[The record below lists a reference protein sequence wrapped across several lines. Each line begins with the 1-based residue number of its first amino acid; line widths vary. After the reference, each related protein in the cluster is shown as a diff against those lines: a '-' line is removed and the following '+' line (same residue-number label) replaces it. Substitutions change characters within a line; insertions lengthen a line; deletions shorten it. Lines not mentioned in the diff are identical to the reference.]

1 MESYQSDPVIGS
13 YMDARAEYSRQ
24 LCQITTPAV
33 FKLFMDLLEKA
44 RKEVGSETHK
54 TLYQYQV
61 FLNELPDWNME
72 KVMREVGAL
81 QRAIDCDYYEELLMA
96 VFIAHTKV
104 LSAIQLP
111 GKREGR
117 KPNIQLTIHKTDHF
131 LFKVCC
137 ETAKLFWK
145 NTYLFRD
152 DIKNLERQQNYR
164 QAEQLVNE
172 AIMNTIRFLI
182 PVKNILRECLPL
194 GDEAGAAATGAD
206 SDDEEDEDVEEAAA
220 AAPPTEADVAPTE
233 PETPLTVSA
242 EEVVVE
248 EKQVEDAPV
257 EEIATEVQVEEPK
270 AEDGPTILTIDD
282 EEAAVKFAEYDTV
295 FDGENSELEVR
306 GVGEI
311 IGGELIIDE
320 SSASALDDLDELG
333 DDGTIKKAPVDEPVG
348 LGDDDFD
355 SFD

>member
-1 MESYQSDPVIGS
+1 MESYQSDPVVGS

-44 RKEVGSETHK
+44 RKDVGSETHK

-61 FLNELPDWNME
+61 MLNELPDWNME
-72 KVMREVGAL
+72 KVMKEVGTL

-172 AIMNTIRFLI
+172 AIMNTIRYLV

-194 GDEAGAAATGAD
+194 GDEAATVAD
-206 SDDEEDEDVEEAAA
+206 SDSDDSDNEEEEAAPVHVPVETMPEPIIEKPVEPVEPVEA
-220 AAPPTEADVAPTE
+220 AEQAGASATE
-233 PETPLTVSA
+233 PAKETITS
-242 EEVVVE
+242 VE
-248 EKQVEDAPV
+248 NAP
-257 EEIATEVQVEEPK
+257 EEIVK
-270 AEDGPTILTIDD
+270 DGPTVLTIDD
-282 EEAAVKFAEYDTV
+282 EAEVKFAEYDTV
-295 FDGENSELEVR
+295 FDGENSDLEVR
-306 GVGEI
+306 GSGEI
-311 IGGELIIDE
+311 VGGELIIED
-320 SSASALDDLDELG
+320 AAGSALDDLDEIG
-333 DDGTIKKAPVDEPVG
+333 EDGSIKKAPVEEPVG
-348 LGDDDFD
+348 LAEDDFD

>member
-33 FKLFMDLLEKA
+33 FKLFMDLLDKA

-194 GDEAGAAATGAD
+194 GDEAGVAAGAD
-206 SDDEEDEDVEEAAA
+206 SDDEEEEEVEEVTAPAA
-220 AAPPTEADVAPTE
+220 APTE
-233 PETPLTVSA
+233 PEPETETPLTVTS

-248 EKQVEDAPV
+248 EKQTEVAPV
-257 EEIATEVQVEEPK
+257 EETVTETQVEEPNV
-270 AEDGPTILTIDD
+270 EDGPTILTIDD

-306 GVGEI
+306 GAGEI

-320 SSASALDDLDELG
+320 SSASALDDLDEIG
-333 DDGTIKKAPVDEPVG
+333 DDGTIKKAPVEEPVG

>member
-1 MESYQSDPVIGS
+1 MESYQSDPVVGS

-44 RKEVGSETHK
+44 RKDAGSETHK

-61 FLNELPDWNME
+61 LLNELPDWNME

-81 QRAIDCDYYEELLMA
+81 QKAIDCDYYEELLMA

-137 ETAKLFWK
+137 ETAKIFWK
-145 NTYLFRD
+145 HTYLFRD

-172 AIMNTIRFLI
+172 AIMNTIRYLV

-194 GDEAGAAATGAD
+194 GDEAVGAEDSD
-206 SDDEEDEDVEEAAA
+206 SDDSDNEEEEVREQ
-220 AAPPTEADVAPTE
+220 APAPIPE
-233 PETPLTVSA
+233 PLTETPVGHV
-242 EEVVVE
+242 EEVVETPATAE
-248 EKQVEDAPV
+248 ETITDVEDTPQEIV
-257 EEIATEVQVEEPK
+257 EA
-270 AEDGPTILTIDD
+270 GPTVLTID
-282 EEAAVKFAEYDTV
+282 EEAEVKFAEYDTV
-295 FDGENSELEVR
+295 FDGENSDLEVR
-306 GVGEI
+306 SSGEI
-311 IGGELIIDE
+311 VGGELIIEDE
-320 SSASALDDLDELG
+320 SGSALDDLDELG
-333 DDGTIKKAPVDEPVG
+333 EDGSIKKAPVEEPVG
-348 LGDDDFD
+348 LADDDFD

>member
-1 MESYQSDPVIGS
+1 MESYQSDPVVGS

-44 RKEVGSETHK
+44 RKDVGSETHK

-61 FLNELPDWNME
+61 LLNELPDWNME
-72 KVMREVGAL
+72 KVMKEVGTL
-81 QRAIDCDYYEELLMA
+81 QRVIDCDYYEELLMA

-111 GKREGR
+111 GKRDGR

-172 AIMNTIRFLI
+172 AIMNTIRYLV

-194 GDEAGAAATGAD
+194 GDEAATVAD
-206 SDDEEDEDVEEAAA
+206 SDSDDSDNEEEEAAPVPAPVETTPEPIIETHIEPVEVA
-220 AAPPTEADVAPTE
+220 AQSDAPMAE
-233 PETPLTVSA
+233 PAKETITS
-242 EEVVVE
+242 
-248 EKQVEDAPV
+248 VEDAS
-257 EEIATEVQVEEPK
+257 EEIV
-270 AEDGPTILTIDD
+270 EDGPTVLTIDD
-282 EEAAVKFAEYDTV
+282 EAEVKFAEYDTV
-295 FDGENSELEVR
+295 FDGENSDLEVR
-306 GVGEI
+306 GSGEI
-311 IGGELIIDE
+311 VGGELIIED
-320 SSASALDDLDELG
+320 ATGSALDDLDELG
-333 DDGTIKKAPVDEPVG
+333 EDGSIKKAPVEEPFG
-348 LGDDDFD
+348 LAEDDFD

>member
-1 MESYQSDPVIGS
+1 MESYQSDPVVGS

-44 RKEVGSETHK
+44 RKDAGSETHK

-61 FLNELPDWNME
+61 LLNELPDWNME

-81 QRAIDCDYYEELLMA
+81 QKAIDCDYYEELLMA

-137 ETAKLFWK
+137 ETAKIFWK
-145 NTYLFRD
+145 HTYLFRD

-172 AIMNTIRFLI
+172 AIMNTIRYLV

-194 GDEAGAAATGAD
+194 GDETVEAAD
-206 SDDEEDEDVEEAAA
+206 SDSDDSDNEEEEVS
-220 AAPPTEADVAPTE
+220 EQAPTPTPE
-233 PETPLTVSA
+233 SIPAPLTETPVEHV
-242 EEVVVE
+242 EEVVETPATTE
-248 EKQVEDAPV
+248 ETITSVED
-257 EEIATEVQVEEPK
+257 TSQEVV
-270 AEDGPTILTIDD
+270 ADGPTVLTID
-282 EEAAVKFAEYDTV
+282 EEAEVKFAEYDTV
-295 FDGENSELEVR
+295 FDGENSDLEVR
-306 GVGEI
+306 GSGEI
-311 IGGELIIDE
+311 VGGELIIEDE
-320 SSASALDDLDELG
+320 SGSALDDLDELG
-333 DDGTIKKAPVDEPVG
+333 EDGSIKKAPVEEPVG
-348 LGDDDFD
+348 LADDDFD

>member
-1 MESYQSDPVIGS
+1 MESYQTDPVIGS

-44 RKEVGSETHK
+44 RKDAGSETHK

-61 FLNELPDWNME
+61 LLNELPDWNME
-72 KVMREVGAL
+72 KVMKEVGSL
-81 QRAIDCDYYEELLMA
+81 QRAIDCDYYEELMMA

-172 AIMNTIRFLI
+172 AIMNTIRYLV
-182 PVKNILRECLPL
+182 PVKNILRECLPR
-194 GDEAGAAATGAD
+194 GDEVVSTDAAAD
-206 SDDEEDEDVEEAAA
+206 SDSDDSDNEDDV
-220 AAPPTEADVAPTE
+220 PVP
-233 PETPLTVSA
+233 A
-242 EEVVVE
+242 EEVSEETVVE
-248 EKQVEDAPV
+248 NQVEP
-257 EEIATEVQVEEPK
+257 EVQPEIPVVETITGVESTPEEEEEPVV
-270 AEDGPTILTIDD
+270 AANGPPILTID
-282 EEAAVKFAEYDTV
+282 EESEVKFAEYDTV
-295 FDGENSELEVR
+295 FDGENSDLEVR
-306 GVGEI
+306 GAGEI
-311 IGGELIIDE
+311 VGGELIIED
-320 SSASALDDLDELG
+320 AMGSALDDLDEI
-333 DDGTIKKAPVDEPVG
+333 DEDGSIKKAPVDEPVG

>member
-1 MESYQSDPVIGS
+1 
-13 YMDARAEYSRQ
+13 
-24 LCQITTPAV
+24 
-33 FKLFMDLLEKA
+33 MDLLEKA
-44 RKEVGSETHK
+44 RKDAGAETHK

-61 FLNELPDWNME
+61 LLNELPDWNME

-81 QRAIDCDYYEELLMA
+81 QKAIDCDYYEELLMA

-137 ETAKLFWK
+137 ETAKIFWK
-145 NTYLFRD
+145 HTYLFRD

-172 AIMNTIRFLI
+172 AIMNTIRYLV

-194 GDEAGAAATGAD
+194 GDDGVEAGVEAEAEDDADDDEDDEVPAPAAA
-206 SDDEEDEDVEEAAA
+206 EPPPLPVKEDVPEVGPVPEPAVEA
-220 AAPPTEADVAPTE
+220 
-233 PETPLTVSA
+233 
-242 EEVVVE
+242 VVE
-248 EKQVEDAPV
+248 T
-257 EEIATEVQVEEPK
+257 ITGVEEPVVEVSASETRVD
-270 AEDGPTILTIDD
+270 AEAVEETPAVIAPTVLTIDD
-282 EEAAVKFAEYDTV
+282 ESDVKFAEYDTV
-295 FDGENSELEVR
+295 FDGENSDLEVR
-306 GVGEI
+306 GTGEI

-320 SSASALDDLDELG
+320 ESSPMSALDDLDEIG
-333 DDGTIKKAPVDEPVG
+333 DDGSIKKAPVEEAIG
-348 LGDDDFD
+348 LADDDFESCD
-355 SFD
+355 

>member
-1 MESYQSDPVIGS
+1 MESYQSDPVVGS

-33 FKLFMDLLEKA
+33 FKLFMDLLDKA
-44 RKEVGSETHK
+44 RKDVGSDSHK

-61 FLNELPDWNME
+61 LLNELPDWNME
-72 KVMREVGAL
+72 KVMREVGSL

-145 NTYLFRD
+145 HTYLFRD

-172 AIMNTIRFLI
+172 AIMNTIRYLV

-194 GDEAGAAATGAD
+194 GDETAVTAD
-206 SDDEEDEDVEEAAA
+206 SDSDDSDNEDEEVAPVAPEAALSDAQVEPEEALVNAGADVVQEKTEVEVEAEARVEQPVAETITAVEE
-220 AAPPTEADVAPTE
+220 
-233 PETPLTVSA
+233 
-242 EEVVVE
+242 
-248 EKQVEDAPV
+248 
-257 EEIATEVQVEEPK
+257 
-270 AEDGPTILTIDD
+270 GPMVLTIDD
-282 EEAAVKFAEYDTV
+282 EETAVKFAEYDTV
-295 FDGENSELEVR
+295 FDGENSDLEVR
-306 GVGEI
+306 GTGEI

-320 SSASALDDLDELG
+320 SSALELDDLDEIG
-333 DDGTIKKAPVDEPVG
+333 EDGTIKKAPVEEPVG

>member
-1 MESYQSDPVIGS
+1 MESYQSDPVVGS

-44 RKEVGSETHK
+44 RKDAGSESHK

-61 FLNELPDWNME
+61 LLNELPDWNME

-81 QRAIDCDYYEELLMA
+81 QKSIDCDYYEELLMA

-137 ETAKLFWK
+137 ETAKIFWK
-145 NTYLFRD
+145 HTYLFRD

-172 AIMNTIRFLI
+172 AIMNTIRCLV

-194 GDEAGAAATGAD
+194 GDEAVGVAD
-206 SDDEEDEDVEEAAA
+206 SDSDDSDNEEEVSEQ
-220 AAPPTEADVAPTE
+220 APAPILE
-233 PETPLTVSA
+233 PLTETPVEHV
-242 EEVVVE
+242 EEVVETPTTAEETSSSVE
-248 EKQVEDAPV
+248 SAPQ
-257 EEIATEVQVEEPK
+257 EIVA
-270 AEDGPTILTIDD
+270 DGPTVLTIDD
-282 EEAAVKFAEYDTV
+282 EAEVKFAEYDTV
-295 FDGENSELEVR
+295 FDGENSDLEVR
-306 GVGEI
+306 GSGEI
-311 IGGELIIDE
+311 VGGELIIEDE
-320 SSASALDDLDELG
+320 SGSALDDLDELG
-333 DDGTIKKAPVDEPVG
+333 EDGSIKKAPVEEPVG
-348 LGDDDFD
+348 LADDDFD